1 VSIAQETEKAFH
13 LKEVSDEFHR
23 LFYNVAAEGRTW
35 GSATYMGIKIWKA
48 PSDLHLYQELV
59 WELKPKTIIET
70 GTAFGGSALYFA
82 HLLDAIGSGKV
93 VSIDLKPV
101 ENNYPRH
108 PRITYIGGHSSTD
121 SIVVKEVER
130 WHDWPGILKHGEK
143 IYHDFAPT
151 LVVLDSDHAK
161 DHVLAELRAYA
172 SFIPPG
178 SWLVVED
185 TNINGHPVY
194 PEFGPGPQEALDEWL
209 PKHPDFKV
217 DEKRAAKYLWS
228 MHTWCRRQRV

>member
-1 VSIAQETEKAFH
+1 A
-13 LKEVSDEFHR
+13 
-23 LFYNVAAEGRTW
+23 
-35 GSATYMGIKIWKA
+35 
-48 PSDLHLYQELV
+48 ELV
-59 WELKPKTIIET
+59 WELKPHLIIET

-82 HLLDAIGSGKV
+82 HLLDAVCAGQV

-108 PRITYIGGHSSTD
+108 PRITYLGGYSSVD
-121 SIVVKEVER
+121 AALVDR
-130 WHDWPGILKHGEK
+130 RQR
-143 IYHDFAPT
+143 IYNVTGGPT

-172 SFIPPG
+172 SFVTPG

-185 TNINGHPVY
+185 SNVNGHPVY
-194 PEFGPGPQEALDEWL
+194 PEHGPGPQEALDEWL

-217 DEKRAAKYLWS
+217 DEKRATKFLFS
-228 MHTWCRRQRV
+228 MHTWIRRQRV